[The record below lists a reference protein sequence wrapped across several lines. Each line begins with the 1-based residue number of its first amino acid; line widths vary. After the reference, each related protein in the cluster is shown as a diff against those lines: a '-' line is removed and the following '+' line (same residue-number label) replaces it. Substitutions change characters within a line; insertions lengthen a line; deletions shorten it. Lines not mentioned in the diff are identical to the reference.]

1 MAADGYIHGTDADE
15 QARLSRLNDLLNAQ
29 SLARLRVERGH
40 RVLDVGC
47 GMGQLSRAIARA
59 AGPDGWVVGVE
70 RSREQIAE
78 GKRQALAAGEVNA
91 VDVREGDAAE
101 LPLRDD
107 EWGTFD
113 VAHARFILEH
123 VDDAAAVV
131 REMVRAVVPGGR
143 IVLEDDDHDV
153 LRFHP
158 AIPEF
163 EEAWRAYI
171 RAYEKAGR
179 DPYVGRK
186 LPALLARAGATPR
199 ANDWPF
205 FGACQGSADFPVIVS
220 NCRAIIVGARAA
232 VVQHGGLSEDA
243 FEAALRAYDRWCRE
257 PGASFWYC
265 TFWAEGVK
273 PVGDDSHR

>member
-1 MAADGYIHGTDADE
+1 MAADGYIHGTDPAE
-15 QARLSRLNDLLNAQ
+15 QERLSRLNQLLNAQ
-29 SLARLRVERGH
+29 SLARLRVQPGE

-59 AGPDGWVVGVE
+59 AGPNGLVVGVE

-78 GKRQALAAGEVNA
+78 GKRQARVAGEVGMI
-91 VDVREGDAAE
+91 DVREGDAAV

-123 VDDAAAVV
+123 VADPAAVV
-131 REMVRAVVPGGR
+131 REMVRALRPGGR

-163 EEAWRAYI
+163 EEAWRAYV
-171 RAYEKAGR
+171 RAYAAVGN
-179 DPYVGRK
+179 DPFVGRK
-186 LPALLARAGATPR
+186 LPALIAQAGALPR

-205 FGACQGSADFPVIVS
+205 FGACQGSSNFDVIVS
-220 NCRAIIVGARAA
+220 NCRAIMVGAHVA
-232 VVQHGGLSEDA
+232 VVSHGGLSEAA
-243 FEAALRAYDRWCRE
+243 FDAALRAYDRWSHH

-273 PVGDDSHR
+273 PGG